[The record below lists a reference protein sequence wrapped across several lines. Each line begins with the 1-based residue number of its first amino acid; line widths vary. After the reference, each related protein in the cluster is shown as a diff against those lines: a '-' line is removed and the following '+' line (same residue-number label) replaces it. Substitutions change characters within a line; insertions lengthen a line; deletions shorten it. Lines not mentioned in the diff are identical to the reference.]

1 MIKGVIFDVDGT
13 LLDSMPA
20 WENAGEEYLRQNGI
34 EPEPGTR
41 DVLFRMSLE
50 EGAQYLIGQYK
61 LHKSV
66 REVIEE
72 ICGQI
77 RSFYQEKVMMK
88 PGAETLIKIL
98 DQKGI
103 PMIAATSGD
112 RSSIEKAFD
121 RLGISGTIKQ
131 ILTCTEIGAGKN
143 SPDIYLKAAD
153 VLGLESEEIWVFE
166 DVLHALCTAKNA
178 GFHTVAVRD
187 AAEKEQE
194 KLKKTA
200 DVYLYTYE
208 DYEKFMEVAFEEQS
222 AVKGC

>member
-13 LLDSMPA
+13 LLDSMPI
-20 WENAGEEYLRQNGI
+20 WENAGEEYLRMNGI

-66 REVIEE
+66 REVVGE

-77 RSFYQEKVMMK
+77 QEFYEEKVMMK

-112 RSSIEKAFD
+112 RSCIEKAFE
-121 RLGISGTIKQ
+121 RLGVSSTIKQ

-143 SPDIYLKAAD
+143 SPDIYLKAAAI
-153 VLGLESEEIWVFE
+153 LRMEPREIWVFE

-187 AAEKEQE
+187 EAEVEQE
-194 KLKKTA
+194 KLKNTA

-208 DYEKFMEVAFEEQS
+208 NIQKFMEVAFENQSSEQN
-222 AVKGC
+222 